1 MVAINQIM
9 CRAQAAAWSAIKS
22 GQMLLSAAQ
31 GHSSVRR
38 RVVDHF
44 GVSVWLEYC
53 SQVFYVININI
64 IMCTKLLLFS
74 LSACCSPCL
83 SVSVC
88 VYVFALCVC
97 VVVLVIMQFNE
108 FSL

>member
-38 RVVDHF
+38 RLVDHF

-74 LSACCSPCL
+74 LPACCYPSL
-83 SVSVC
+83 SLS